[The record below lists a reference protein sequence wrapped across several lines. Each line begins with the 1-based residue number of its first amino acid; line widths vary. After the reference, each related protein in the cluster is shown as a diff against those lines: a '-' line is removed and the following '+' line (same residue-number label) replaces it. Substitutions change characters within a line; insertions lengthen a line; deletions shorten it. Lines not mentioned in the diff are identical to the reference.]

1 MVASQHLSIIC
12 DDGRGGLP
20 DKAPFDAIHVGAS
33 AETVPREC
41 MRLASHVGRVPTPL
55 NHVGFSAIPIP
66 LESPLAPVQPFH
78 MRYATLGARLAEVL
92 VDQLRPGGRLVVP
105 VGGDLWSQALTVVD
119 KHEDGTSEELAN
131 SVAVQPSPNA
141 AGRHSLRPSQSRR
154 GRP

>member
-33 AETVPREC
+33 AETVP
-41 MRLASHVGRVPTPL
+41 
-55 NHVGFSAIPIP
+55 
-66 LESPLAPVQPFH
+66 Q
-78 MRYATLGARLAEVL
+78 VL

-119 KHEDGTSEELAN
+119 KHEDGTITTREAMSVRYVPLCSVGRQVSREL
-131 SVAVQPSPNA
+131 QEDE
-141 AGRHSLRPSQSRR
+141 GW
-154 GRP
+154 